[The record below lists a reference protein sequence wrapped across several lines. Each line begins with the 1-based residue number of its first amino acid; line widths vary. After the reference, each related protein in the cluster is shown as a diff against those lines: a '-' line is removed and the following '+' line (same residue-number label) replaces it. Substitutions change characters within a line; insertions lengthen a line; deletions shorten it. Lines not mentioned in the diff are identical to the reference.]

1 LLQENR
7 VSMRPAI
14 ERLREAANEEA
25 YAAGREARLE
35 GRMDTICPYSQSEL
49 RLRHFWLAG
58 WHDQDM
64 ESQISLVRFPALL
77 DS

>member
-1 LLQENR
+1 MSAQ
-7 VSMRPAI
+7 PAI
-14 ERLREAANEEA
+14 QRIREAANAEA
-25 YAAGREARLE
+25 YAAGREARLALE
-35 GRMDTICPYSQSEL
+35 LRHRCPYADAES

-64 ESQISLVRFPALL
+64 ESDFPMFRTRLESGILL